1 MSTKGGRAAAR
12 PRPRTPAEKLRR
24 KAQAMSFLAL
34 EALAKIMLDKDAPA
48 PVKLAAARE
57 VMDRGY
63 GRPKVGCEFDAPEG
77 LTVIV
82 KRFSEVTPDD
92 EAEADATEAA
102 L

>member
-1 MSTKGGRAAAR
+1 MPTKGGRAAAR
-12 PRPRTPAEKLRR
+12 PRPRTPAEKLKR

-34 EALAKIMLDKDAPA
+34 EALAKIMVDQNAPA

-57 VMDRGY
+57 VMDRAH
-63 GRPKVGCEFDAPEG
+63 GRPKLGGESDAPEG

-82 KRFSEVTPDD
+82 KRFSDVTPED
-92 EAEADATEAA
+92 EAEADATEAR